1 MRGTANL
8 APPSGGVFFLRDTA
22 IIGQG
27 INMAKIEVDKISAAR
42 RQINAAIRMLFS
54 DEDPIA
60 IHTVASAGFRIL
72 KDLAE
77 KQDSEIMDMFN
88 LCIRPEMRKKFWGG
102 EGVNR
107 AANFFK
113 HADKDPEQV
122 LKNIDETVNDHHIF
136 WGCLLYQDILHRD
149 PLQTYTNEMGA
160 FIGWYSAMYP
170 DCVRDDLPWSHLVR
184 TAFVGIS
191 DLSRPEQLAQGQ
203 LALMAANRTRKG

>member
-1 MRGTANL
+1 
-8 APPSGGVFFLRDTA
+8 
-22 IIGQG
+22 
-27 INMAKIEVDKISAAR
+27 MAKIEVDKISAAR
-42 RQINAAIRMLFS
+42 RQINAAIRLLFS

-60 IHTVASAGFRIL
+60 IHTVASASFRVL

-88 LCIRPEMRKKFWGG
+88 LCIRPEMRERFWGG
-102 EGVNR
+102 EGINR

-113 HADKDPEQV
+113 HADRDPDQV
-122 LKNIDETVNDHHIF
+122 LKIVDLAANDHLIF

-160 FIGWYSAMYP
+160 FIGWYNAMYP
-170 DCVRDDLPWSHLVR
+170 DFVRDDLPWSHLIR
-184 TAFVGIS
+184 NAFVGIS
-191 DLSRPEQLAQGQ
+191 GLSRPEQLAQGQ

>member
-1 MRGTANL
+1 
-8 APPSGGVFFLRDTA
+8 
-22 IIGQG
+22 
-27 INMAKIEVDKISAAR
+27 MAKIEVDKISAAQ

-54 DEDPIA
+54 DEDPVP

-160 FIGWYSAMYP
+160 FIGWYSEMYP
-170 DCVRDDLPWSHLVR
+170 DCVRDDLPWSHLIR
-184 TAFVGIS
+184 KAFVGIS
-191 DLSRPEQLAQGQ
+191 GLSRPEQLAQGQ
-203 LALMAANRTRKG
+203 LALEACESLRPSMKTREGREA